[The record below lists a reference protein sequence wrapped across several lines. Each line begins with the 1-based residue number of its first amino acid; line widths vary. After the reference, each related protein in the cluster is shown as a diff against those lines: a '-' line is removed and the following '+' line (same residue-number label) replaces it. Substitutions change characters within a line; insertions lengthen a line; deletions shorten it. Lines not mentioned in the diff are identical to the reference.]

1 MSKKNSNVLN
11 LKSTIIKDRKIFKIY
26 KDFKREIS
34 KITNNKPFIAAISGG
49 ADSLAL
55 AALSELYRI
64 EKKIIIHF
72 ILIDHG
78 IRKNSQKEAKSVQ
91 KLLKKFSIFL
101 KIKKNSRKIKA
112 NIQKA
117 ARDTRYKFLSDFCIK
132 KKIKYILTAHHMDD
146 QIETFLIRLSRGSGV
161 QGLSSMN
168 RVSKLSNKVKIVR
181 PFLDIKKKDLQHI
194 SKKVFKK
201 IFEDPSNKN
210 KKYLRTRIRSLKD
223 KFERSGISHSQIIR
237 SINNL
242 ATSRDIINNYLNQ
255 AIKLLTEKRRNEV
268 LIKLKP
274 LLLENEE
281 IQFKVLSRSIQNFS
295 KSYYPP
301 RSKKIFNILNKLK
314 ERKKLKSTLAG
325 CVIEKTGSNL
335 SITREG

>member
-1 MSKKNSNVLN
+1 M
-11 LKSTIIKDRKIFKIY
+11 
-26 KDFKREIS
+26 
-34 KITNNKPFIAAISGG
+34 
-49 ADSLAL
+49 
-55 AALSELYRI
+55 
-64 EKKIIIHF
+64 
-72 ILIDHG
+72 
-78 IRKNSQKEAKSVQ
+78 Q

-181 PFLDIKKKDLQHI
+181 PFLDIKKKDLQYI

-201 IFEDPSNKN
+201 FFEDPSNKN

-281 IQFKVLSRSIQNFS
+281 IQFKVLSQSIQNFS

>member
-1 MSKKNSNVLN
+1 MKKLLFSLTTYSAIATLQLALMSPVHASTENSAQNKNVTSNEY
-11 LKSTIIKDRKIFKIY
+11 RY
-26 KDFKREIS
+26 
-34 KITNNKPFIAAISGG
+34 NKPFVAAISGG

-181 PFLDIKKKDLQHI
+181 PFLDIKKKRFTIH
-194 SKKVFKK
+194 FKK
-201 IFEDPSNKN
+201 SF
-210 KKYLRTRIRSLKD
+210 
-223 KFERSGISHSQIIR
+223 
-237 SINNL
+237 
-242 ATSRDIINNYLNQ
+242 
-255 AIKLLTEKRRNEV
+255 
-268 LIKLKP
+268 
-274 LLLENEE
+274 
-281 IQFKVLSRSIQNFS
+281 
-295 KSYYPP
+295 
-301 RSKKIFNILNKLK
+301 
-314 ERKKLKSTLAG
+314 
-325 CVIEKTGSNL
+325 
-335 SITREG
+335 

>member
-11 LKSTIIKDRKIFKIY
+11 LKSTIIKDKKIFKIY
-26 KDFKREIS
+26 KDFKSEIS
-34 KITNNKPFIAAISGG
+34 KITNNKPFVAAISGG

-55 AALSELYRI
+55 AALSEFYRI

-72 ILIDHG
+72 VLIDHG
-78 IRKNSQKEAKSVQ
+78 IRKNSQKEARSVQ
-91 KLLKKFSIFL
+91 KLLKKFFIFL
-101 KIKKNSRKIKA
+101 IIKKNKNKFKA

-117 ARDTRYKFLSDFCIK
+117 ARDMRYKFLSDFCKK

-146 QIETFLIRLSRGSGV
+146 QIETFLIRLSRGSGI

-168 RVSKLSNKVKIVR
+168 RVSILNNNIRIVR
-181 PFLDIKKKDLQHI
+181 PFLNVKKKDLKYT
-194 SKKVFKK
+194 SKKIFKK
-201 IFEDPSNKN
+201 VFEDPSNKN
-210 KKYLRTRIRSLKD
+210 KKYLRTRIRTLKN

-242 ATSRDIINNYLNQ
+242 ATSRDIVNNYLSQ
-255 AIKLLTEKRRNEV
+255 AIKQLTEKRRNEI

-281 IQFKVLSRSIQNFS
+281 IQFKVLSQSIQNFS

-335 SITREG
+335 SITRE